1 MGRRPRCAAARRSGR
16 GPGPHRYYRR
26 HRAALWREPDRLG
39 GGGEM
44 AISWSRPSGDLY
56 QIFDVAFVIW
66 PPPWLMLGRGP
77 ILSCWL
83 PSPGDSLSGG
93 TMAQTEESQSED
105 IEIPIIEISAG
116 WTVDEIKTLDDCDDA
131 FAYLTGAVCAIENK
145 IDVAEETGGNSGFA
159 YRKLKRALRWK
170 KAALQVVQ
178 TKRGRITREAKQLEQ
193 SSQERRLL
201 NILRERFPAEFEV
214 ALKLAE

>member
-1 MGRRPRCAAARRSGR
+1 
-16 GPGPHRYYRR
+16 
-26 HRAALWREPDRLG
+26 
-39 GGGEM
+39 
-44 AISWSRPSGDLY
+44 
-56 QIFDVAFVIW
+56 
-66 PPPWLMLGRGP
+66 
-77 ILSCWL
+77 
-83 PSPGDSLSGG
+83 
-93 TMAQTEESQSED
+93 MAQTEESQSED

-145 IDVAEETGGNSGFA
+145 IDAAEETGGNSGFA